1 MIAPQVA
8 DILLRVNAV
17 KINVKEPFTYASG
30 LVSPIYCDNRLL
42 ISYVEERNVIIE
54 GFIKLIEEKGLKPDY
69 LAGTATAGIPWAAFV
84 AGRMGLPM
92 VYVRNKPKGHG
103 AGKQIEGA
111 LPTEKSVLIIED
123 LISTGGSS
131 LNTVNAIR
139 NEGKCIV
146 HDVLAIFTYG
156 MKKAHDSFEEA
167 SVAASTL
174 SNIEV
179 LTQVAKEQG
188 AITEEERRE
197 VKRFIS
203 DPPNWA
209 K

>member
-1 MIAPQVA
+1 
-8 DILLRVNAV
+8 
-17 KINVKEPFTYASG
+17 
-30 LVSPIYCDNRLL
+30 
-42 ISYVEERNVIIE
+42 
-54 GFIKLIEEKGLKPDY
+54 
-69 LAGTATAGIPWAAFV
+69 
-84 AGRMGLPM
+84 M

-103 AGKQIEGA
+103 AGKQIEGY
-111 LPTEKSVLIIED
+111 LPEGKQVLIVED

-131 LNTVNAIR
+131 LNSVNAIR

-146 HDVLAIFTYG
+146 HDVFAIFTYG
-156 MKKAHDSFEEA
+156 MQKAKDAFEEA

-179 LTQVAKEQG
+179 LTDVAKESG
-188 AITEEERRE
+188 AISEEDQAE

-209 K
+209 S